1 MTDRGS
7 ILISGAGIT
16 GPTLAFWLHRHGWRT
31 TVLERAAGLR
41 ASGQNVDVRGAG
53 RQVARLM
60 GLEDRIARAGTG
72 EVGTR
77 FVDRRGRTV
86 AEFPAGTG
94 DSDGATAELEILRGE
109 LVRLLAEQTTGT
121 TEYVYGDRI
130 TAVQEDDDGVTV
142 SFARAR
148 ARRFDLVLIA
158 EGMRSR
164 TRELIFGDTVRVRD
178 LGQYTGYGTIP
189 RTADDDRWW
198 RWCIAGR
205 GRAVMLRPD
214 NLGTTR
220 ATLSFLAPPAGYE
233 DLDPGGQIEVLRD
246 TFADAGWQSRRILD
260 AFAADPGDFYLQR
273 TAQVYADSWSRGRVA
288 LVGDAAHCASPVSGM
303 GTSLSLT
310 GAYVL
315 AGEIA
320 TRPDHREAFR
330 SYETLLRPYVAR
342 AQKLPPGAPRIANP
356 MTGPGVRLLQA
367 GLRVAASRPAR
378 RLGGGAFTPPADG
391 FTVPLYPARVS

>member
-1 MTDRGS
+1 MTDHGS
-7 ILISGAGIT
+7 ILISGAGVA
-16 GPTLAFWLHRHGWRT
+16 GPALAYWLHRYGWRT
-31 TVLERAAGLR
+31 TVLERAPELR

-60 GLEDRIARAGTG
+60 GLEGEIARAGTG

-109 LVRLLAEQTTGT
+109 LVRLLVEQTTGT
-121 TEYVYGDRI
+121 TEYVYGDQI
-130 TAVQEDDDGVTV
+130 TALDEDDDAVTV
-142 SFARAR
+142 SFAQAP

-164 TRELIFGDTVRVRD
+164 TRRLLFGDTVRLRD

-189 RTADDDRWW
+189 RTDGDDQWW
-198 RWCIAGR
+198 RWCIADR

-220 ATLSFLAPPAGYE
+220 ATLSFLAPPSEYE
-233 DLDPGGQIEVLRD
+233 DLDAERQIAVLRAA
-246 TFADAGWQSRRILD
+246 FADAGWESGRILD
-260 AFAADPGDFYLQR
+260 AFAADSSDFYLQR
-273 TAQVYADSWSRGRVA
+273 TAQVYAESWSRGRVA
-288 LVGDAAHCASPVSGM
+288 LVGDAAYCASPISGM

-315 AGEIA
+315 AGEIG
-320 TRPDHREAFR
+320 TRRDHREAFR
-330 SYETLLRPYVAR
+330 SYEALLRPYVAK
-342 AQKLPPGAPRIANP
+342 AQKLPPGAPRVANP
-356 MTGPGVRLLQA
+356 MTGLGVRVLEA
-367 GLRVAASRPAR
+367 GLRVAGSGPAR
-378 RLGGGAFTPPADG
+378 KLGSKLFTPPADE
-391 FTVPLYPARVS
+391 FTVPRYPARV

>member
-1 MTDRGS
+1 MTDHGS

-16 GPTLAFWLHRHGWRT
+16 GPALAYWLHRYGWRT

-41 ASGQNVDVRGAG
+41 ASGQNIDVRGAG

-60 GLEDRIARAGTG
+60 GLEDAIARAGTG
-72 EVGTR
+72 ELGTR
-77 FVDRRGRTV
+77 FVDRAGRTV

-109 LVRLLAEQTTGT
+109 LVRLLVEKTTGA
-121 TEYVYGDRI
+121 TEYVYDDQI
-130 TAVQEDDDGVTV
+130 TAVHEDDHGVTV
-142 SFARAR
+142 SFARAP
-148 ARRFDLVLIA
+148 ARRFDLVLVA

-164 TRELIFGDTVRVRD
+164 TRRLIFGDTVRLRD

-189 RTADDDRWW
+189 RTPDDDRWW

-220 ATLSFLAPPAGYE
+220 ASLSFLAPPSGYE
-233 DLDPGGQIEVLRD
+233 DLGPADQIEVLRD
-246 TFADAGWQSRRILD
+246 AFAGAGWQSRRVLD
-260 AFAADPGDFYLQR
+260 AFAADHGDFYLQR
-273 TAQVYADSWSRGRVA
+273 TAQVHAESWSRGRVA
-288 LVGDAAHCASPVSGM
+288 LVGDAAYCASPISGM

-320 TRPDHREAFR
+320 TRGDHREAFR
-330 SYETLLRPYVAR
+330 SYEALLRPYVAT

-356 MTGPGVRLLQA
+356 MTGPGAAVLRTA
-367 GLRVAASRPAR
+367 LRVAGSGPAR
-378 RLGGGAFTPPADG
+378 RLAERFFTPPADE
-391 FTVPLYPARVS
+391 FTVPRYPARV